1 MYWAL
6 ILSQETKSR
15 ILRLLENAGV
25 KIPDGWKVYC
35 DHITVVHKKSVTTE
49 VWNTL
54 SSILKDYQSH
64 SVEFRITSIAIGENV
79 IAVEVNAG
87 SMNKHPHI
95 TIACAP
101 DHTPVESNQLT
112 EWKPVLCLEK
122 FSAKLYL
129 K

>member
-6 ILSQETKSR
+6 VLSYETKSR

-25 KIPDGWKVYC
+25 IIPHGWKEYC
-35 DHITVVHKKSVTTE
+35 DHITVVHQKSVTTE
-49 VWNTL
+49 MWDTL

-64 SVEFRITSIAIGENV
+64 SIEFRITSIAIGENV

-101 DHTPVESNQLT
+101 DHAPVESNQLT